1 MISKRSIDIVSSF
14 AVKIVLIITI
24 IFLFFPVII
33 SITFAFD
40 PRNFPTF
47 PPIGFTLKW
56 FENFFRMRTFIEGL
70 KWSLIIA
77 ITASGISICIAIP
90 TSFAIT
96 RNEFHGKNILLAAF
110 QSPLI
115 VPGVVAGVAFLT
127 FFRGFLNIYSALTNL
142 LIAHTIL
149 TFPYTLR
156 TIGAA
161 IAGLDRTLEEAA
173 YSLGANPLSVFR
185 HVIIPQIIPAM
196 VSSFVFAL
204 AISLDDVAISV
215 FLTDPYVY
223 TFPVTLMGYMKV
235 TFDPT
240 IGVAS
245 IILLVLTTIIILIID
260 RLVGID
266 KFAAF
271 GIQR

>member
-1 MISKRSIDIVSSF
+1 MITKRSLDLIPSYII
-14 AVKIVLIITI
+14 KILMIFIII
-24 IFLFFPVII
+24 YLFFPVII
-33 SITFAFD
+33 TLTFSFD

-47 PPIGFTLKW
+47 PPAGFTFKW
-56 FENFFRMRTFIEGL
+56 FVTFFQTRTFIEGL
-70 KWSLIIA
+70 KWSIIIA
-77 ITASGISICIAIP
+77 VIASGISISVALP
-90 TSFAIT
+90 TSFALT
-96 RNEFHGKNILLAAF
+96 RHEFLGKNILLTAF

-127 FFRGFLNIYSALTNL
+127 FFRGFLNIYSAITNL

-156 TIGAA
+156 TIAAA

-185 HVIIPQIIPAM
+185 HVVLPQIIPAM

-235 TFDPT
+235 TFDPS

-245 IILLVLTTIIILIID
+245 IILLFLTTIIIIIID

-271 GIQR
+271 GVQR